1 MAQLTSLDPSG
12 ASELGDARLRISC
25 TNLGLVKAIP
35 SNFVGFIHLSQLV
48 TSSDW
53 YARSRKPANI
63 VEPTSGSR

>member
-1 MAQLTSLDPSG
+1 MAQLTSLDLSG
-12 ASELGDARLRISC
+12 ASKLGDARLRMSY

-53 YARSRKPANI
+53 YVRSGKPANI
-63 VEPTSGSR
+63 VEPTSAAE